1 MSWSLI
7 SGALLIMCM
16 RIADVTIGT
25 FRTLLVVQG
34 KKYYAALAG
43 FFEVLIWIFCMRYI
57 VEHMDQT
64 INLVGYAVGFAL
76 GNILGIT
83 LEQKVA
89 LGYSQVNI
97 VSLHHTDKI
106 ADELRQSNFG
116 VTIIPAEGSAG
127 GVSILL
133 VIVKRKYFKQVMQIA
148 ESIDK
153 HSFITIQQ
161 SLPFR
166 GFTHGGRV

>member
-1 MSWSLI
+1 MSLTVI
-7 SGALLIMCM
+7 AGAVLIMLM
-16 RIADVTIGT
+16 RICDVTFGT
-25 FRTLLVVQG
+25 FRTILVVQG

-43 FFEVLIWIFCMRYI
+43 FVEVLIWIFAMRYI

-64 INLVGYAVGFAL
+64 INLIGYALGFAI
-76 GNILGIT
+76 GNIMGIS

-89 LGYSQVNI
+89 LGFSQINI

-106 ADELRQSNFG
+106 ADKLREMKFG

-133 VIVKRKYFKQVMQIA
+133 VIVKRKHQRKVMEIA

-161 SLPFR
+161 AIPYR
-166 GFTHGGRV
+166 GYMHGSRV

>member
-1 MSWSLI
+1 MSWALL

-43 FFEVLIWIFCMRYI
+43 FCEVLIWIFAMRYI
-57 VEHMDQT
+57 VQHLDHT
-64 INLVGYAVGFAL
+64 INLIGYAVGFAL
-76 GNILGIT
+76 GNILGVT

-89 LGYSQVNI
+89 LGYTQINI
-97 VSLHHTDKI
+97 VSLHYTDDI
-106 ADELRQSNFG
+106 ANKLRQANFG
-116 VTIIPAEGSAG
+116 VTILPAEGSVG

-133 VIVKRKYFKQVMQIA
+133 VIVKRKYQKQVMEIA
-148 ESIDK
+148 ESVDK

-161 SLPFR
+161 SMPYR
-166 GFTHGGRV
+166 GYTHGPRV